1 MPRGEP
7 AGGLVL
13 SLAGAALVHDA
24 MMSFCLTAALT
35 AVIAP
40 LLVLFGLRT
49 GVIEALRTDL
59 VEDPVFREIKPAET
73 QAYSPAFFSRLRG
86 RADVAFVIESIA
98 SGASVV
104 RVRSADGTSIA
115 MDMLPTG
122 TGDPLIEGNGLTTPS
137 GAGDIFLSQEAA
149 RRLAVRAGNQV
160 FLTAQRTGIEPVA
173 LGMAVAGVLPL
184 RADDL
189 VRVYV
194 PLAVAEDIEIYREGF
209 AVPHRGWE
217 GGKPVVPPSFDGV
230 YAVLNDEP
238 DPILRGELALNTG
251 FYNVVRADPKLFA
264 QRLADVFPTDQYVL
278 DLSVIER
285 GADAA
290 ALRRVRDRLAGVDY
304 KLLPYVTRPT
314 VTLVDPSGA
323 SVEAPIRI
331 TTHLPD
337 FASEPPF
344 ASYARVT
351 IPSGSGLAVGTEVTL
366 RAQTINGVIE
376 APVTIVHEHDH
387 ETVGIPFAFA
397 SLLRRGIERGILYNA
412 ETRQIEIARGGY
424 HGFRLYAK
432 SIDDVPELFRDLRAE
447 GIETK
452 AQVQAIERIRALDD
466 GLRKLFWLIAAISVA
481 GAAVVL
487 LSSLYASVERK
498 AGDIAMLRLLGLSR
512 NLVWRFPVFQG
523 MMIAVAGGVA
533 GVSAAWLTAAFI
545 NGAVGPR
552 LGFDGAICKLDLR
565 VAAAT
570 VAAVLLVA
578 LLASLAAA
586 VRATRIEPAEV
597 IRAE

>member
-1 MPRGEP
+1 MARGEP
-7 AGGLVL
+7 AGGLVF

-24 MMSFCLTAALT
+24 MMSFCLAAALT

-73 QAYSPAFFSRLRG
+73 QAYSPEFFSRLRN
-86 RADVAFVIESIA
+86 REDVAFVIESIA
-98 SGASVV
+98 SGASIV
-104 RVRSADGTSIA
+104 RVRTADGTSIA

-122 TGDPLIEGNGLTTPS
+122 AGDPLIVGNGFAPPEVNEV
-137 GAGDIFLSQEAA
+137 FLAQEAA
-149 RRLAVRAGNQV
+149 RQLAVSAGDQV
-160 FLTAQRTGIEPVA
+160 LLTAKRTGVEPVA
-173 LGMAVAGVLPL
+173 LNMSVAGVLPL

-189 VRVYV
+189 ARVYV

-209 AVPHRGWE
+209 AVPHRGWD

-230 YAVLNDEP
+230 YVVLNDEP

-251 FYNVVRADPKLFA
+251 FYTVVRADPKLFE
-264 QRLADVFPTDQYVL
+264 QRLAQAFPEGRYVL

-290 ALRRVRDRLAGVDY
+290 ALRRVRDRLAGLDY
-304 KLLPYVTRPT
+304 ELLPYILRPW
-314 VTLVDPSGA
+314 VTLVGPSGA
-323 SVEAPIRI
+323 SVEAPIHI
-331 TTHLPD
+331 HTYLPD
-337 FASEPPF
+337 FAAEPPF
-344 ASYARVT
+344 ATYARVT
-351 IPSGSGLAVGTEVTL
+351 VPAGSGLAAGTEVTL
-366 RAQTINGVIE
+366 RVRTINGLIE
-376 APVTIVHEHDH
+376 APVTITNEQARD
-387 ETVGIPFAFA
+387 TIGLPFALA
-397 SLLRRGIERGILYNA
+397 ALLRRGIERGILYNA
-412 ETRQIEIARGGY
+412 ETNQIEIARGGY

-432 SIDDVPELFRDLRAE
+432 SIDHVPELFRDLRAE

-466 GLRKLFWLIAAISVA
+466 GLRKLFWLIAAISVT

-498 AGDIAMLRLLGLSR
+498 SGEIAMLRLLGLSR

-523 MMIAVAGGVA
+523 MMIAVAGGAA
-533 GVSAAWLTAAFI
+533 GVGAAWLTAAFI

-565 VAAAT
+565 VAGAT
-570 VAAVLLVA
+570 VATLLLVA
-578 LLASLAAA
+578 LLASLVAA